1 LVPATPG
8 PEPGLFPGFEF
19 AYATQAIRKGAS
31 GETVAENLNAL
42 AHETDLVAALDR
54 LQASAPRV
62 ESVSLVV
69 AWFGDDLRAGHCQV
83 RPAVEVAAKAT
94 TPRSWSVNGIER
106 GAARVVSADAEGRP
120 IYGGTPADFAVV
132 QAIRELKA
140 RGLRVTFYPFI
151 LMDVPAGNDLPDPYS
166 DHAATLGQP
175 AFPWRGRITCA
186 PAAAMPAAS
195 TRPRLR
201 KARSRR
207 CSERPHPPTS
217 QSWARASAGPVRPG
231 TGACGG

>member
-1 LVPATPG
+1 MKAVTLIPASG
-8 PEPGLFPGFEF
+8 EF

-31 GETVAENLNAL
+31 GETVAENLNAI
-42 AHETDLVAALDR
+42 AHETDLVVALDR

-94 TPRSWSVNGIER
+94 SPRAWSVNGIER
-106 GAARVVSADAEGRP
+106 GAARVVSTDPEGRP

-132 QAIRELKA
+132 QAIQELKA

-166 DHAATLGQP
+166 DHAAALGQP
-175 AFPWRGRITCA
+175 AFPWRGRITFS
-186 PAAAMPAAS
+186 PAAGYAGSVDQTAAAGAQVAALFGAAQPS
-195 TRPRLR
+195 DF
-201 KARSRR
+201 AVSGE
-207 CSERPHPPTS
+207 SV
-217 QSWARASAGPVRPG
+217 SWTGPSG
-231 TGACGG
+231 DWACGG